1 MPVCPG
7 SMGKPTP
14 GYEIDI
20 IDEDGAILPDGEL
33 GSIAVRTEPR
43 PVGLFINYVDEAEV
57 TAERFRNGWY
67 RSEEHTSEL
76 QSLMRISYDVFC
88 LKKKQNNEHVPNT
101 AVTTYD
107 NIALLA

>member
-67 RSEEHTSEL
+67 YTEIGRASCRERVCTYLEVSVVAV
-76 QSLMRISYDVFC
+76 S
-88 LKKKQNNEHVPNT
+88 LKKKKKIT
-101 AVTTYD
+101 
-107 NIALLA
+107 

>member
-43 PVGLFINYVDEAEV
+43 PVGLFINYVDGAEV

-67 RSEEHTSEL
+67 YPGDRGRLDPNGSLWLDRKSVVWGRSV
-76 QSLMRISYDVFC
+76 SLRLDLGGARIFKQ
-88 LKKKQNNEHVPNT
+88 KK
-101 AVTTYD
+101 
-107 NIALLA
+107 